1 MFFVQPVV
9 RIEISGLRED
19 KQRTKHQGSKFIV
32 EMNPHEPLF
41 WLVVITAI
49 IALSFIMIASAMVA
63 MAVFVNRAVK
73 SVNRLEERLAPLM
86 TRATALSEQGTA
98 IAVQGRQIAE
108 QFNVMS
114 GHLSTATMHLSESTA
129 LIKEEVRGLTMLAD
143 ETADMAREKV
153 QLVSRA
159 IDTTHERVA
168 NTTEFIQ
175 AKVIEPARELAAILA
190 GLRRGL
196 EVLVA
201 PAPSPINSTYGD
213 EEMFIG

>member
-1 MFFVQPVV
+1 
-9 RIEISGLRED
+9 
-19 KQRTKHQGSKFIV
+19 
-32 EMNPHEPLF
+32 MNPHEPLF

-129 LIKEEVRGLTMLAD
+129 LIKEEVRGLMMVAD

-153 QLVSRA
+153 HLVSRA
-159 IDTTHERVA
+159 IDTTHERVV

-175 AKVIEPARELAAILA
+175 TKVIEPARELAAILA

>member
-1 MFFVQPVV
+1 
-9 RIEISGLRED
+9 
-19 KQRTKHQGSKFIV
+19 
-32 EMNPHEPLF
+32 MNARDPLF
-41 WLVVITAI
+41 WLVIITAI
-49 IALSFIMIASAMVA
+49 IALSFILIAGAMIA
-63 MAVFVNRAVK
+63 MAVFVNRAMK
-73 SVNRLEERLAPLM
+73 TVNRLEQKLDPII

-114 GHLSTATMHLSESTA
+114 GHLSTATLHLSESAA

-143 ETADMAREKV
+143 ETAEMARDKV
-153 QLVSRA
+153 RLVSRA

-168 NTTEFIQ
+168 TTTEFIQ
-175 AKVIEPARELAAILA
+175 TKVIEPARELAAILA
-190 GLRRGL
+190 GVRRGL

-201 PAPSPINSTYGD
+201 PSPSPINSTYAD

>member
-1 MFFVQPVV
+1 
-9 RIEISGLRED
+9 
-19 KQRTKHQGSKFIV
+19 
-32 EMNPHEPLF
+32 MNPHEPLF

-129 LIKEEVRGLTMLAD
+129 LIKEEVRGLMMVAD

-159 IDTTHERVA
+159 IDTTHERVV

-175 AKVIEPARELAAILA
+175 TKVIEPARELAAILA

>member
-1 MFFVQPVV
+1 MQ
-9 RIEISGLRED
+9 LWL
-19 KQRTKHQGSKFIV
+19 T
-32 EMNPHEPLF
+32 MNVHDPLF

-49 IALSFIMIASAMVA
+49 IALSFLMIAAAMIA

-73 SVNRLEERLAPLM
+73 SVNRLEERLEPLM

-114 GHLSTATMHLSESTA
+114 GHLSTATMHLAESTA
-129 LIKEEVRGLTMLAD
+129 LIKDEVRGIMALAD
-143 ETADMAREKV
+143 ETAEMAHEKV
-153 QLVSRA
+153 HLVSRA
-159 IDTTHERVA
+159 IDTTHERVMD
-168 NTTEFIQ
+168 TTEFIQ
-175 AKVIEPARELAAILA
+175 RKVIEPARELAAILA

-201 PAPSPINSTYGD
+201 PAPSPINRSYGD

>member
-1 MFFVQPVV
+1 
-9 RIEISGLRED
+9 
-19 KQRTKHQGSKFIV
+19 
-32 EMNPHEPLF
+32 MNPKEPLF
-41 WLVVITAI
+41 WLVVITGI
-49 IALSFIMIASAMVA
+49 IALSFIMIACAMVA
-63 MAVFVNRAVK
+63 MAVFANRAVK
-73 SVNRLEERLAPLM
+73 SVNRMEERLAPLM

-129 LIKEEVRGLTMLAD
+129 LIKEEVRGLMMVAD

-153 QLVSRA
+153 QLVSHA
-159 IDTTHERVA
+159 IDSTHERVV

-175 AKVIEPARELAAILA
+175 TKVIEPARELAAILA

-201 PAPSPINSTYGD
+201 PAPSPINSSYGD

>member
-1 MFFVQPVV
+1 MQ
-9 RIEISGLRED
+9 LWL
-19 KQRTKHQGSKFIV
+19 T
-32 EMNPHEPLF
+32 MNVHDPLF

-49 IALSFIMIASAMVA
+49 IALSFLMIAAAMIA

-73 SVNRLEERLAPLM
+73 SVNRLEERLEPLM

-114 GHLSTATMHLSESTA
+114 GHLSTATMHLAESTS
-129 LIKEEVRGLTMLAD
+129 LSKDEVRGIMALAD
-143 ETADMAREKV
+143 ETAEMAHEKV
-153 QLVSRA
+153 HLVSRA
-159 IDTTHERVA
+159 IDTTHERVMD
-168 NTTEFIQ
+168 TTEFIQ
-175 AKVIEPARELAAILA
+175 RKVIEPARELAAILA

-201 PAPSPINSTYGD
+201 PAPSPINRSYGD

>member
-1 MFFVQPVV
+1 
-9 RIEISGLRED
+9 
-19 KQRTKHQGSKFIV
+19 
-32 EMNPHEPLF
+32 MNPHEPLF

-49 IALSFIMIASAMVA
+49 IAL
-63 MAVFVNRAVK
+63 
-73 SVNRLEERLAPLM
+73 PLIS
-86 TRATALSEQGTA
+86 RATALSEQGTA

-129 LIKEEVRGLTMLAD
+129 LIKEEVRGLMMVAD

-159 IDTTHERVA
+159 IDTTHERVV

-175 AKVIEPARELAAILA
+175 TKVIEPARELAAILA

>member
-1 MFFVQPVV
+1 
-9 RIEISGLRED
+9 
-19 KQRTKHQGSKFIV
+19 
-32 EMNPHEPLF
+32 MNPNEPLF

-49 IALSFIMIASAMVA
+49 IAVSFIMIASAMIA

-73 SVNRLEERLAPLM
+73 SVNRLEERLAPVL
-86 TRATALSEQGTA
+86 TRATELSEQGTA

-114 GHLSTATMHLSESTA
+114 GHLSTATLHLSESTA
-129 LIKEEVRGLTMLAD
+129 LIKEEVRGLMMVAD
-143 ETADMAREKV
+143 ETADVAREKV
-153 QLVSRA
+153 QMVSRA
-159 IDTTHERVA
+159 IDATHERVTT
-168 NTTEFIQ
+168 TTEFIQ
-175 AKVIEPARELAAILA
+175 TKVIEPARELAAILA

>member
-1 MFFVQPVV
+1 
-9 RIEISGLRED
+9 
-19 KQRTKHQGSKFIV
+19 
-32 EMNPHEPLF
+32 MNPHEPLF

-114 GHLSTATMHLSESTA
+114 GYLSTATMHLSESTA
-129 LIKEEVRGLTMLAD
+129 LIKEEVRGLMMVAD

-153 QLVSRA
+153 HLVSRA
-159 IDTTHERVA
+159 IDTTHERVV

-175 AKVIEPARELAAILA
+175 TKVIEPARELAAILA

-201 PAPSPINSTYGD
+201 PAPSPINSSYGD

>member
-1 MFFVQPVV
+1 
-9 RIEISGLRED
+9 
-19 KQRTKHQGSKFIV
+19 
-32 EMNPHEPLF
+32 MNPQEPLF

-129 LIKEEVRGLTMLAD
+129 LIKEEVRGLMMVAD

-153 QLVSRA
+153 QLVSHA
-159 IDTTHERVA
+159 IDTTHERVV

-175 AKVIEPARELAAILA
+175 TKVIEPARELAAILA

-201 PAPSPINSTYGD
+201 PAPSPINSSYGD